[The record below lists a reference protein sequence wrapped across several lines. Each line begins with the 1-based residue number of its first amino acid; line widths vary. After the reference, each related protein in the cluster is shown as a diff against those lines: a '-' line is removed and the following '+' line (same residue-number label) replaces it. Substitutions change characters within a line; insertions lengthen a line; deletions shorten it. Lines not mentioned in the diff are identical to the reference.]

1 MGYQRTCDQII
12 DHALLYGELISFTAW
27 KKNYEE
33 YRRPID
39 FFKNLFSSDVQK
51 LPLILDA
58 IAKGKNFWVD
68 TKKIYDN
75 PYIYPVD
82 PADLVFDTSQKDN
95 WDSCPKFT
103 ELTRLL
109 QKLLIT
115 SITLFQKKK
124 LKR

>member
-68 TKKIYDN
+68 TKKSMTIHTF
-75 PYIYPVD
+75 I
-82 PADLVFDTSQKDN
+82 
-95 WDSCPKFT
+95 
-103 ELTRLL
+103 R
-109 QKLLIT
+109 
-115 SITLFQKKK
+115 
-124 LKR
+124 